1 MAVARSTG
9 SGLTATDYVL
19 LTALLRAIAGAA
31 GLAALLALL
40 TGLAVARR
48 ITRPSPG

>member
-9 SGLTATDYVL
+9 SGLTPTDYVL
-19 LTALLRAIAGAA
+19 LTILLRAIAGAA

-40 TGLAVARR
+40 TRLAVARR